1 MELDNHIDS
10 FKIDVAAALTKCILL
25 WRDATPAVKF
35 PKPLE
40 LVKIELGRILGH
52 RSVIHEV
59 PAIRAYMTRPLLIQ
73 MADEPWDIDPSS
85 LLRSFIAAVPNGPIL
100 EQAGAEMLRIAHV
113 DATYGML
120 CRSGKP
126 ALATENDFTR
136 LATQIA
142 KILDIAPKH
151 ANAISIKAR
160 EAYTETHSQIV
171 GARV

>member
-1 MELDNHIDS
+1 MESHIDA

-52 RSVIHEV
+52 RAVIQEV
-59 PAIRAYMTRPLLIQ
+59 PSIRAYMTRPLLMQ

-85 LLRSFIAAVPNGPIL
+85 LLRSFIAAVTNGPVL
-100 EQAGAEMLRIAHV
+100 EQAGAEMLRSAHV
-113 DATYGML
+113 DATYGIL

-126 ALATENDFTR
+126 ALATETEFTKI
-136 LATQIA
+136 ATQIA
-142 KILDIAPKH
+142 KILDMPNASAGSIAL
-151 ANAISIKAR
+151 KAR
-160 EAYTETHSQIV
+160 QSYDEMHSQIS
-171 GARV
+171 ART

>member
-1 MELDNHIDS
+1 MENHIDA
-10 FKIDVAAALTKCILL
+10 FKIDVAAAVTKSILL

-142 KILDIAPKH
+142 KILNMPH
-151 ANAISIKAR
+151 ASAISIALKSR
-160 EAYTETHSQIV
+160 QSYDEMHSQIST
-171 GARV
+171 RL

>member
-1 MELDNHIDS
+1 MESHIDA
-10 FKIDVAAALTKCILL
+10 FKIDVAAAVTKSILL

-52 RSVIHEV
+52 RAVIQEV
-59 PAIRAYMTRPLLIQ
+59 PSIRAYMTRPLLIQ

-85 LLRSFIAAVPNGPIL
+85 LLRSFIAAVTNGPIL
-100 EQAGAEMLRIAHV
+100 EQAGAEMLRSAHV
-113 DATYGML
+113 DATYGIL

-151 ANAISIKAR
+151 ANTISIKAR
-160 EAYTETHSQIV
+160 EAYTEMHSQIV